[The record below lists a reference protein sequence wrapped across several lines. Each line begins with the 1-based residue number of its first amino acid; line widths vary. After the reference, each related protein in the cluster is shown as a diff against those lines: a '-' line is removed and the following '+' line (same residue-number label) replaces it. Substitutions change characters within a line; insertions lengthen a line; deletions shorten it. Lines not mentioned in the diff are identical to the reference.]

1 MDDLSNINEEIS
13 SISRQIE
20 QEEGD
25 IEAVERLAQN
35 AYLKSVY
42 RINAQIKLQWS
53 TSRKKILLFQQRLE
67 RLQLIR
73 DEPDWI
79 VVFAQ
84 EQNGHDGSN

>member
-1 MDDLSNINEEIS
+1 MLYCACPIDVMDDLSNINEEIS

-42 RINAQIKLQWS
+42 RINAQIKLQ
-53 TSRKKILLFQQRLE
+53 
-67 RLQLIR
+67 
-73 DEPDWI
+73 
-79 VVFAQ
+79 
-84 EQNGHDGSN
+84 